1 MKFLICY
8 RFFVCRQVRESTA
21 ELISFKINSK
31 MDESIESD
39 CDEEIARIS
48 SEATNSPSLRG
59 GRLHN
64 SNGDAIAMDVGE
76 REKTQDQTGRHD
88 VPRPM
93 SWDGGLS
100 DNEEDVS

>member
-1 MKFLICY
+1 
-8 RFFVCRQVRESTA
+8 
-21 ELISFKINSK
+21 

-48 SEATNSPSLRG
+48 SEATHNPTIGPGRHHGVANG
-59 GRLHN
+59 GCSQN
-64 SNGDAIAMDVGE
+64 ESMTSNGGATAMDLGE
-76 REKTQDQTGRHD
+76 RDRNHESSGRHD

-100 DNEEDVS
+100 DNDEDIVSACLRFLNLNSVE